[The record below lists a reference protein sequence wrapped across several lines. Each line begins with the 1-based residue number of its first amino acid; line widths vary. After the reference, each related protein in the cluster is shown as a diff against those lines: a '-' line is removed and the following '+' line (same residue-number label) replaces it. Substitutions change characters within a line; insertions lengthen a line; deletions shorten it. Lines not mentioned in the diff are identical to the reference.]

1 MWQAHLLRSVVVTRR
16 ALYQRP
22 EGRDACV
29 PWARGVDA
37 GGAAMAW
44 SSLQCLLSCI
54 GFEIIKA
61 HKYFVTFCDLL
72 ICHYPSRPHPLFL
85 EILVASEKKQTWA
98 CSPTVGLSLR
108 NYFNFKRKAKLSLL
122 CQRSPALTIYRKFN
136 FRVYS
141 IFWINISERVEKVIL
156 SKACSMVSIVKW
168 PFILISSF
176 YYSHKKRSA
185 LNFFGADR
193 FWCRLYLCKAR
204 ALCWFFVHNL

>member
-61 HKYFVTFCDLL
+61 HKYFVTFCNLL

-98 CSPTVGLSLR
+98 CSPTVVGLDGWQHCILDDLPFLGSIQMWNVLMDFVDFQYSW
-108 NYFNFKRKAKLSLL
+108 NMSVNS
-122 CQRSPALTIYRKFN
+122 
-136 FRVYS
+136 YS
-141 IFWINISERVEKVIL
+141 ISMRVTPL
-156 SKACSMVSIVKW
+156 DS
-168 PFILISSF
+168 
-176 YYSHKKRSA
+176 YKK
-185 LNFFGADR
+185 
-193 FWCRLYLCKAR
+193 CKSGGYKY
-204 ALCWFFVHNL
+204 V